1 MAGRWARAR
10 LWAMVGKCHSISL
23 LIFNAQFQRQY
34 YDNNAQVLHRIIV
47 ISINL
52 SQFYKFY
59 DLLYLLSLLF
69 QGKLSS

>member
-1 MAGRWARAR
+1 MGRWACG
-10 LWAMVGKCHSISL
+10 LWVGKCHHTISL

-34 YDNNAQVLHRIIV
+34 YDNNAHTQVLHQIII

-52 SQFYKFY
+52 SHFYKFY
-59 DLLYLLSLLF
+59 YLLYLLSLLF